1 MAARPQYAVSCYLM
15 LVAVALVVAA
25 VAAEAEVAETP
36 ALRLMP
42 LGDSITQWQCGTLGN
57 ATSAANGR
65 GDVAS
70 FGGYR
75 GPLFE
80 SLHRQWGSLYSFESV
95 GGQHGC
101 GSHEGHSGWTC
112 EMLADII
119 VESATA
125 YKPDVVMLMCGTN
138 DLW

>member
-1 MAARPQYAVSCYLM
+1 
-15 LVAVALVVAA
+15 
-25 VAAEAEVAETP
+25 
-36 ALRLMP
+36 MP

-57 ATSAANGR
+57 ATHAANGR

-80 SLHRQWGSLYSFESV
+80 GLQEQWGSLYRFESV

-101 GSHEGHSGWTC
+101 GSHEGPRPGCSWDWVPPVAGWPPAPT
-112 EMLADII
+112 LRHRSLDPRPRLP
-119 VESATA
+119 TQ
-125 YKPDVVMLMCGTN
+125 PG
-138 DLW
+138 

>member
-1 MAARPQYAVSCYLM
+1 MCLLIDAVRRLRIPQ
-15 LVAVALVVAA
+15 
-25 VAAEAEVAETP
+25 
-36 ALRLMP
+36 
-42 LGDSITQWQCGTLGN
+42 
-57 ATSAANGR
+57 ATNDR

-80 SLHRQWGSLYSFESV
+80 SLQQQWGSLYRFESV

-119 VESATA
+119 GESATV
-125 YKPDVVMLMCGTN
+125 YVVPSVTRLPAHNGIWITHVVYVGLMSPKSH
-138 DLW
+138 